1 MSRRTPTLEV
11 LVHGP
16 TGFVGSF
23 VFTSPKISIGRHPE
37 AMVRLNDPAISSR
50 HAELS
55 LEGGLFRLRD
65 LGSRTGTRINGV
77 AVLPRQPIEAGDQI
91 AIGPFRLRATLCE
104 EDIIEAPAVEGRAA
118 PSVPPTTS
126 RPPPV
131 TALSHPRTDAMAR
144 WDVSADDA
152 PTRVEP
158 SPTFATVAA
167 AAPQPR
173 PNLIAPAPPVLVA
186 KSPPAVAPAPGVSSP
201 VGARTAPKPPVV
213 HVENSA
219 VAPPWAFGTFDDA
232 RLEDDP
238 DEENEDTFSPPF
250 DLLQALSKGGLC
262 EVPTTDRQRI
272 TLEVIR
278 YRADRVLSIR
288 HPKSKGQLRLG
299 TPAVAAGAFEA
310 GGFCLRPESCPIS
323 EVREGGRTLA
333 TSEVSRRVDGSK
345 LRVSPLM
352 QVTVDLPGKEK
363 ALVHWVLPAPALPPL
378 RWSLR
383 PTTEHARHGA
393 ISLAVHVAALVVL
406 GLLAL
411 GDRKGQL
418 DINAGRF
425 ATLDTKELELEPP
438 APPPPAAFAP
448 NAPVVPTKQDP
459 TLRTKSQP
467 AIKSPTSSTQE
478 TSASSS
484 SMPTPSTQK
493 ILSALGGPA
502 SPLSAISVSNLDAL
516 SVSAGGGFKV
526 SGALGKAPGDT
537 LRVVT
542 TAGSDPD
549 TKSASELGGNEL
561 GKVQARV
568 GAGVVRARVTAV
580 PQGIRGEG
588 TLDRGEIQK
597 VVNAH
602 LYQIQG
608 CYERQLAK
616 DPSLSGKVFL
626 DWVIGTSGGVSSV
639 RIGRSTIRS
648 VETVTCIQ
656 SAIQT
661 WKFPQPQGG
670 SVTVTYPFAFSSFGG

>member
-1 MSRRTPTLEV
+1 V

-23 VFTSPKISIGRHPE
+23 MFTSPKISIGRHPE
-37 AMVRLNDPAISSR
+37 AMVRLDDPAISSR

-65 LGSRTGTRINGV
+65 LGSRTGTRING
-77 AVLPRQPIEAGDQI
+77 APVLPRQPVEAGDQI

-104 EDIIEAPAVEGRAA
+104 ENPIEASAADGRSA

-131 TALSHPRTDAMAR
+131 TPPPHTRKDAIPR
-144 WDVSADDA
+144 WDLSPDDA
-152 PTRVEP
+152 PTQVGP
-158 SPTFATVAA
+158 PTAFAPTAALSPALRPGFVA
-167 AAPQPR
+167 P
-173 PNLIAPAPPVLVA
+173 
-186 KSPPAVAPAPGVSSP
+186 KSPPIVAQSPQVVAPAPSSSNR
-201 VGARTAPKPPVV
+201 VRADAAPKPT
-213 HVENSA
+213 
-219 VAPPWAFGTFDDA
+219 VARAESGAAAPSWGFGTFDDA
-232 RLEDDP
+232 RAEDDP
-238 DEENEDTFSPPF
+238 EDEDEASFSPPF
-250 DLLQALSKGGLC
+250 DLLQTLSMGGLF
-262 EVPTTDRQRI
+262 EEPTTDGRRI

-278 YRADRVLSIR
+278 YRADRIISIH
-288 HPKSKGQLRLG
+288 HPKAKGRLRLG
-299 TPAVAAGAFEA
+299 TPAVAAGAFED
-310 GGFCLRPESCPIS
+310 GSLSLQPGSCLIS
-323 EVREGGRTLA
+323 EVREGGRTLTA
-333 TSEVSRRVDGSK
+333 SEVLHRYDGPK
-345 LRVSPLM
+345 LRVCPTM
-352 QVTVDLPGKEK
+352 QVTVDLPRNEK
-363 ALVHWVLPAPALPPL
+363 ALVHWVLPAPALPPP

-383 PTTEHARHGA
+383 PTTEHARAGA
-393 ISLAVHVAALVVL
+393 ISLALHVATLVVL
-406 GLLAL
+406 GLFVL

-425 ATLDTKELELEPP
+425 AILDTKELELEPP
-438 APPPPAAFAP
+438 ASTPPPEFAP
-448 NAPVVPTKQDP
+448 NAPTVPARQDP
-459 TLRTKSQP
+459 MSRNKLQP
-467 AIKSPTSSTQE
+467 SVKSPTSAMQE
-478 TSASSS
+478 SSASSS
-484 SMPTPSTQK
+484 SVPTQSTQK
-493 ILSALGGPA
+493 ILSALGGVA
-502 SPLSAISVSNLDAL
+502 SPLNAISVSNLDAL
-516 SVSAGGGFKV
+516 PVAAGAGFKV
-526 SGALGKAPGDT
+526 SGAVGKAPGDT

-542 TAGSDPD
+542 TGGTDPD
-549 TKSASELGGNEL
+549 TKSASELGGNDL
-561 GKVQARV
+561 GKIQAHV
-568 GAGVVRARVTAV
+568 GTGVVRARVTAV

-656 SAIQT
+656 SAIQS